1 MSDQVLIGVHRRR
14 VGNDAFTDERIDFAI
29 AIAAFGKYR
38 TRVLAEERRSA
49 RDLRRRR

>member
-1 MSDQVLIGVHRRR
+1 MPDRLLIGVRRRR

-29 AIAAFGKYR
+29 AIAAFGKNR
-38 TRVLAEERRSA
+38 TRVLAEEWRGA